1 MNVRMPQAYNYII
14 VGAGSAGC
22 LVANRLSADPTVRVL
37 LLEAGGS
44 DNHPWVH
51 LPYGYLHCIGNP
63 RTDWMFMTEPE
74 QGLAGRAIRYPRGKI
89 LGGSSSINGM
99 IYMRGQA
106 QDYDGW
112 SASGNAGWSRA
123 EVLQYFIRHESH
135 YRLDDGSADEL
146 HGAAG
151 ELRVERQR
159 VRWDVLDSFRDAL
172 CESGIPAVSDFNGG
186 DNDGCG
192 YFEVNQRRGIR
203 QNARKAFLKPVL
215 HRRNLTLVT
224 KAHAAALRRNSQTG
238 RIDEVEYLANSATH
252 NVRATDEVILCAGA
266 IGTPH
271 LLQLSGF
278 GPASML
284 VGAGIPVRADIAGIG
299 MNLQDHLQ
307 LRMIYRIA
315 GAKTLNDMAHSWLG
329 KLSIATRY
337 ILWRSGPLSMSPS
350 QLGAFTRS
358 DPSRTRANIEWHIQP
373 LSLDQFGDP
382 LHRFPAVTASP
393 CNLQPT
399 SRGSIRVRSP
409 DPLVPPAIS
418 PNYLSTDEDLLV
430 AVQSM
435 RLTRR
440 IMAAPP
446 LARYKPQELLPG
458 AAVQTDL
465 ELMESAR
472 RIATTIFHPVG
483 TCRMGPESDPMAVV
497 DHRLRCRALPG
508 LRIADASVMP
518 LIVSGNT
525 NAPTLMIAEKGASM
539 VLEDRKH

>member
-1 MNVRMPQAYNYII
+1 
-14 VGAGSAGC
+14 
-22 LVANRLSADPTVRVL
+22 
-37 LLEAGGS
+37 
-44 DNHPWVH
+44 
-51 LPYGYLHCIGNP
+51 
-63 RTDWMFMTEPE
+63 
-74 QGLAGRAIRYPRGKI
+74 
-89 LGGSSSINGM
+89 M

-112 SASGNAGWSRA
+112 SASGNAGWSWT
-123 EVLQYFIRHESH
+123 EVLQHFIRHESH
-135 YRLDDGSADEL
+135 YRLDDGSVDNL
-146 HGAAG
+146 HGAGG

-159 VRWDVLDSFRDAL
+159 VRWDVLDAFRDAL
-172 CESGIPAVSDFNGG
+172 CESGISAVRDFNGG
-186 DNDGCG
+186 DNEGCG

-215 HRRNLTLVT
+215 RRRNLTLIT
-224 KAHAAALRRNSQTG
+224 KAHATALRRNSQTG
-238 RIDEVEYLANSATH
+238 RIDEVEYVADNATH
-252 NVRATDEVILCAGA
+252 NIKATDEVILCAGA

-315 GAKTLNDMAHSWLG
+315 GAKTLNDMAHSWLS
-329 KLSIATRY
+329 KLAIAAEY
-337 ILWRSGPLSMSPS
+337 IFWRSGPLSMSPS

-358 DPSRTRANIEWHIQP
+358 DSSRTRANIEWHIQP

-399 SRGSIRVRSP
+399 SRGSIRIRSP
-409 DPLVPPAIS
+409 DPMLPPAIS
-418 PNYLSTDEDLLV
+418 PNYLSTDEDLRV
-430 AVQSM
+430 AVESM

-440 IMAAPP
+440 ILAANS
-446 LARYKPQELLPG
+446 LARYKPEELLPG
-458 AAVQTDL
+458 AAVRTDL
-465 ELMESAR
+465 EL
-472 RIATTIFHPVG
+472 IVHPVG
-483 TCRMGPESDPMAVV
+483 TCRMGPESDSMAVV

>member
-22 LVANRLSADPTVRVL
+22 LVANRLSADPRVRVL

-112 SASGNAGWSRA
+112 SASGNAGWSWA

-203 QNARKAFLKPVL
+203 QNA
-215 HRRNLTLVT
+215 
-224 KAHAAALRRNSQTG
+224 
-238 RIDEVEYLANSATH
+238 
-252 NVRATDEVILCAGA
+252 
-266 IGTPH
+266 
-271 LLQLSGF
+271 
-278 GPASML
+278 
-284 VGAGIPVRADIAGIG
+284 
-299 MNLQDHLQ
+299 
-307 LRMIYRIA
+307 
-315 GAKTLNDMAHSWLG
+315 
-329 KLSIATRY
+329 
-337 ILWRSGPLSMSPS
+337 
-350 QLGAFTRS
+350 
-358 DPSRTRANIEWHIQP
+358 
-373 LSLDQFGDP
+373 
-382 LHRFPAVTASP
+382 
-393 CNLQPT
+393 
-399 SRGSIRVRSP
+399 
-409 DPLVPPAIS
+409 
-418 PNYLSTDEDLLV
+418 
-430 AVQSM
+430 
-435 RLTRR
+435 
-440 IMAAPP
+440 
-446 LARYKPQELLPG
+446 
-458 AAVQTDL
+458 
-465 ELMESAR
+465 
-472 RIATTIFHPVG
+472 
-483 TCRMGPESDPMAVV
+483 
-497 DHRLRCRALPG
+497 
-508 LRIADASVMP
+508 
-518 LIVSGNT
+518 
-525 NAPTLMIAEKGASM
+525 
-539 VLEDRKH
+539 